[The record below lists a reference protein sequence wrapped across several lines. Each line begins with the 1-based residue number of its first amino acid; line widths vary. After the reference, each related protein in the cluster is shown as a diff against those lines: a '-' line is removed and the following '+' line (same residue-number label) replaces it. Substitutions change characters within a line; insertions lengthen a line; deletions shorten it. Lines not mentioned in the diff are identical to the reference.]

1 MFIGELKKKCPVNI
15 FKTNKLSA
23 MQKFKKIEAK
33 KTVKIAQIVKFV
45 VIANFCIW
53 DKVATLFELL

>member
-1 MFIGELKKKCPVNI
+1 MIENVHRRIKKKCPVNI

-45 VIANFCIW
+45 VIANFCI
-53 DKVATLFELL
+53 